1 MDKQW
6 TEMTPEEKRQK
17 RFRDWLDA
25 HYPQRAE
32 HVMSTIN
39 QLRGGNRATKAP
51 APRWPHAPAAG
62 GKLTALTPVQ
72 IEILAFMREY
82 LAENDQLPPVAQV
95 GAKFGM
101 HTNGAQ
107 WHLAELGR
115 KGALEK
121 NAAGRW
127 RFARGGAK

>member
-1 MDKQW
+1 
-6 TEMTPEEKRQK
+6 MTHE
-17 RFRDWLDA
+17 FTADA
-25 HYPQRAE
+25 REANR
-32 HVMSTIN
+32 IAA
-39 QLRGGNRATKAP
+39 QLRGGNRGTKAP

-62 GKLTALTPVQ
+62 GKATELTPVQ
-72 IEILAFMREY
+72 HEIMAFLREY
-82 LAENDQLPPVAQV
+82 LDLNDQLPPVSQVAQ
-95 GAKFGM
+95 KFGW

-127 RFARGGAK
+127 RFARGGTK

>member
-1 MDKQW
+1 MIHEF
-6 TEMTPEEKRQK
+6 TA
-17 RFRDWLDA
+17 DA
-25 HYPQRAE
+25 REANR
-32 HVMSTIN
+32 IAA

-127 RFARGGAK
+127 RFARGDTRTKDLFEGVAA

>member
-1 MDKQW
+1 MIHEF
-6 TEMTPEEKRQK
+6 TA
-17 RFRDWLDA
+17 DA
-25 HYPQRAE
+25 REANR
-32 HVMSTIN
+32 IAN

-72 IEILAFMREY
+72 IEILAFLREY

-101 HTNGAQ
+101 RTNGAQ

-127 RFARGGAK
+127 RFARGGVK

>member
-1 MDKQW
+1 MIHEF
-6 TEMTPEEKRQK
+6 TA
-17 RFRDWLDA
+17 DA
-25 HYPQRAE
+25 REANR
-32 HVMSTIN
+32 IAA
-39 QLRGGNRATKAP
+39 QLRGGAKVARATP
-51 APRWPHAPAAG
+51 MPRWPHAPAAG
-62 GKLTALTPVQ
+62 GMATELTPIQ
-72 IEILAFMREY
+72 HEIMGFLREY
-82 LAENDQLPPVAQV
+82 LELNDQLPPVAQV
-95 GAKFGM
+95 AQKFGW

>member
-1 MDKQW
+1 MAV
-6 TEMTPEEKRQK
+6 THE
-17 RFRDWLDA
+17 FRA
-25 HYPQRAE
+25 QAQEANRIAAQ
-32 HVMSTIN
+32 M
-39 QLRGGNRATKAP
+39 RGGNRVAKAAP
-51 APRWPHAPAAG
+51 SPRWPTAPAAH

-95 GAKFGM
+95 GAKFGF

-127 RFARGGAK
+127 RFARGDTRTGDLFEGVAC

>member
-1 MDKQW
+1 MIHEF
-6 TEMTPEEKRQK
+6 TA
-17 RFRDWLDA
+17 DA
-25 HYPQRAE
+25 REANR
-32 HVMSTIN
+32 IAN

-51 APRWPHAPAAG
+51 APRWPHAPAAH

-121 NAAGRW
+121 NSAGRW
-127 RFARGGAK
+127 RFARGGVK